1 MDGKLWTRDFSI
13 LTIGSAVSMLGNA
26 VSGFALGLLI
36 LDYTNSTF
44 LYSLT
49 LVIYTLPRI
58 VMPLLAGPYLDRFSR
73 KKIIYTLDFISAALY
88 LLIFALL
95 FFNFFNYY
103 LIIILALIIG
113 SIDGTYIVAFDSFFP
128 NVVEKKNYSKAYSIS
143 SILYPLSAVMVPVA
157 AYFYEN
163 YSLEPLFLFNAVTFF
178 IAALFEVNIKAEE
191 KHINKDIVKSFN
203 FLKYKEDFKAGIQYL
218 KQEPGLAAIT
228 AYFVIMAFS
237 DSSYGTLVLPFF
249 KNNETFG
256 VMTYTYVMAFAVLG
270 RLIGGFIQ
278 YRFKY
283 PPKRRFSIAIFVYA
297 SIGIMS
303 AFFLFSPI
311 VVMIIMNFLIGIFG
325 VTSYNI
331 RISSTQ
337 NYLPD
342 GMRARF
348 NGIFQM
354 LTMMGAIVGQL
365 LSGGLGDIFD
375 ERYIVAGFNIINL
388 IMLIV
393 IMVPMGKH
401 IKKIYNTEI

>member
-163 YSLEPLFLFNAVTFF
+163 FSLEPLFLFNAVTFL

-191 KHINKDIVKSFN
+191 KHINTDIVKSFN
-203 FLKYKEDFKAGIQYL
+203 FLKYKEDFKAGIKYL

-237 DSSYGTLVLPFF
+237 DSSYG
-249 KNNETFG
+249 
-256 VMTYTYVMAFAVLG
+256 
-270 RLIGGFIQ
+270 
-278 YRFKY
+278 
-283 PPKRRFSIAIFVYA
+283 
-297 SIGIMS
+297 
-303 AFFLFSPI
+303 
-311 VVMIIMNFLIGIFG
+311 
-325 VTSYNI
+325 
-331 RISSTQ
+331 
-337 NYLPD
+337 
-342 GMRARF
+342 
-348 NGIFQM
+348 
-354 LTMMGAIVGQL
+354 
-365 LSGGLGDIFD
+365 
-375 ERYIVAGFNIINL
+375 
-388 IMLIV
+388 
-393 IMVPMGKH
+393 
-401 IKKIYNTEI
+401 

>member
-1 MDGKLWTRDFSI
+1 MEHKLWTKDFTI

-73 KKIIYTLDFISAALY
+73 KRIIYTLDFISAALY
-88 LLIFALL
+88 LLIFGLL
-95 FFNFFNYY
+95 TAGFFNYM
-103 LIIILALIIG
+103 LILILALIIG

-128 NVVEKKNYSKAYSIS
+128 NVVEKQNFSKAYSIS

-163 YSLEPLFLFNAVTFF
+163 YSLAPLFAFNAVTFL
-178 IAALFEVNIKAEE
+178 IAAIFETNIKAEE
-191 KHINKDIVKSFN
+191 KHINSEVAKTFDFSRYKD
-203 FLKYKEDFKAGIQYL
+203 DFKTGIQYL

-237 DSSYGTLVLPFF
+237 DSSYGTLVLPYF
-249 KNNETFG
+249 KNNEAFG

-270 RLIGGFIQ
+270 RLIGGVLQ

-283 PPKRRFSIAIFVYA
+283 PPKRRFTIAIFVYTT
-297 SIGIMS
+297 IGILS
-303 AFFLFSPI
+303 GVFLFSPI
-311 VVMIIMNFLIGIFG
+311 ILMMIMNFLVGIFG

-342 GMRARF
+342 GIRARF

-354 LTMMGAIVGQL
+354 LTMMGAIIGQL
-365 LSGGLGDIFD
+365 LAGGLGDLFD
-375 ERYIVAGFNIINL
+375 ERYIVAGFNLINL
-388 IMLIV
+388 IMLAV
-393 IMVPMGKH
+393 IMIPYGKH
-401 IKKIYNTEI
+401 VKKIYNTEL

>member
-1 MDGKLWTRDFSI
+1 MEHKLWTKDFTI

-73 KKIIYTLDFISAALY
+73 KRIIYTLDFISAALY
-88 LLIFALL
+88 LLIFGLL
-95 FFNFFNYY
+95 TAGFFNYM
-103 LIIILALIIG
+103 LILILALIIG

-128 NVVEKKNYSKAYSIS
+128 NVVEKQNFSKAYSIS

-163 YSLEPLFLFNAVTFF
+163 YSLAPLFAFNAVTFL
-178 IAALFEVNIKAEE
+178 IAAIFETNIKAEE
-191 KHINKDIVKSFN
+191 KHINSEVANTFDFSRYKD
-203 FLKYKEDFKAGIQYL
+203 DFKTGIQYL

-237 DSSYGTLVLPFF
+237 DSSYGTLVLPYF
-249 KNNETFG
+249 KNNEAFG

-270 RLIGGFIQ
+270 RLIGGVLQ

-283 PPKRRFSIAIFVYA
+283 PPKRRFTIAIFVYTT
-297 SIGIMS
+297 IGILS
-303 AFFLFSPI
+303 GVFLFSPI
-311 VVMIIMNFLIGIFG
+311 ILMMIMNFLVGIFG

-342 GMRARF
+342 GIRARF

-354 LTMMGAIVGQL
+354 LTMMGAIIGQL
-365 LSGGLGDIFD
+365 LAGGLGDLFD
-375 ERYIVAGFNIINL
+375 ER
-388 IMLIV
+388 
-393 IMVPMGKH
+393 
-401 IKKIYNTEI
+401 

>member
-1 MDGKLWTRDFSI
+1 MKNRLWTKDFTI

-73 KKIIYTLDFISAALY
+73 KKIIYTLDFISATLY
-88 LLIFALL
+88 LTIFALL
-95 FFNFFNYY
+95 MFNFLNYI
-103 LIIILALIIG
+103 LIVILALIIG

-128 NVVEKKNYSKAYSIS
+128 NVVEKENFSKAYSIS
-143 SILYPLSAVMVPVA
+143 SILYPLSAVMIPVA
-157 AYFYEN
+157 AYFYEHF
-163 YSLEPLFLFNAVTFF
+163 SLAPLFAFNAITFL
-178 IAALFEVNIKAEE
+178 IAAIFETNIKAEE
-191 KHINKDIVKSFN
+191 KHINEETAKSFV
-203 FLKYKEDFKAGIQYL
+203 FSRYKEDFKTGIQYL

-237 DSSYGTLVLPFF
+237 DSSYGTLVLPYF

-270 RLIGGFIQ
+270 RLIGGLLQ

-283 PPKRRFSIAIFVYA
+283 PPKKRFSIAIFVYIT
-297 SIGIMS
+297 IGIMS
-303 AFFLFSPI
+303 AAFLFSPI
-311 VVMIIMNFLIGIFG
+311 ILMMIMNFLVGIFG

-342 GMRARF
+342 GIRARF

-365 LSGGLGDIFD
+365 LAGGLGDLFD

-388 IMLIV
+388 IMLAV
-393 IMVPMGKH
+393 IIIPYGKH
-401 IKKIYNTEI
+401 VKKIYNTEI

>member
-1 MDGKLWTRDFSI
+1 MEHKLWTKDFTI

-73 KKIIYTLDFISAALY
+73 KRIIYTLDFISAALY
-88 LLIFALL
+88 LLIFGLL
-95 FFNFFNYY
+95 TAGFFNYM
-103 LIIILALIIG
+103 LILILALIIG

-128 NVVEKKNYSKAYSIS
+128 NVVEKQNFSKAYSIS

-163 YSLEPLFLFNAVTFF
+163 YSLAPLFAFNAVTFL
-178 IAALFEVNIKAEE
+178 IAAIFETNIKAEE
-191 KHINKDIVKSFN
+191 KHINSEVAKTFDFSRYKD
-203 FLKYKEDFKAGIQYL
+203 DFKTGIQYL

-237 DSSYGTLVLPFF
+237 DSSYGTLVLPYF

-270 RLIGGFIQ
+270 RLIGGVLQ

-283 PPKRRFSIAIFVYA
+283 PPKRRFTIAIFVYTT
-297 SIGIMS
+297 IGILS
-303 AFFLFSPI
+303 GVFLFSPI
-311 VVMIIMNFLIGIFG
+311 ILMMIMNFLVGIFG

-342 GMRARF
+342 GIRARF

-354 LTMMGAIVGQL
+354 LTMMGAIIGQL
-365 LSGGLGDIFD
+365 LAGGLGDLFD
-375 ERYIVAGFNIINL
+375 ERYIVAGFNLINL
-388 IMLIV
+388 IMLAV
-393 IMVPMGKH
+393 IMIPYGKH
-401 IKKIYNTEI
+401 VKKIYNTEL

>member
-163 YSLEPLFLFNAVTFF
+163 FSLEPLFLFNAVTFL

-191 KHINKDIVKSFN
+191 KHINTDIVKSFN
-203 FLKYKEDFKAGIQYL
+203 FLKYKEDFKAGI
-218 KQEPGLAAIT
+218 
-228 AYFVIMAFS
+228 
-237 DSSYGTLVLPFF
+237 
-249 KNNETFG
+249 
-256 VMTYTYVMAFAVLG
+256 
-270 RLIGGFIQ
+270 
-278 YRFKY
+278 
-283 PPKRRFSIAIFVYA
+283 
-297 SIGIMS
+297 
-303 AFFLFSPI
+303 
-311 VVMIIMNFLIGIFG
+311 
-325 VTSYNI
+325 
-331 RISSTQ
+331 
-337 NYLPD
+337 
-342 GMRARF
+342 
-348 NGIFQM
+348 
-354 LTMMGAIVGQL
+354 
-365 LSGGLGDIFD
+365 
-375 ERYIVAGFNIINL
+375 
-388 IMLIV
+388 
-393 IMVPMGKH
+393 
-401 IKKIYNTEI
+401 

>member
-1 MDGKLWTRDFSI
+1 MEHKLWTRDFSI

-88 LLIFALL
+88 LIIFALL
-95 FFNFFNYY
+95 VFDFFNFV

-128 NVVEKKNYSKAYSIS
+128 NVVEKQNFSKAYSIS
-143 SILYPLSAVMVPVA
+143 SILYPLSAMMVPVA

-163 YSLEPLFLFNAVTFF
+163 FSLAPLFAFNALTFL
-178 IAALFEVNIKAEE
+178 IAAIFETNIKAEE
-191 KHINKDIVKSFN
+191 KHITNEIIKSFD
-203 FLKYKEDFKAGIQYL
+203 FSRYKDDFKTGLQYL

-237 DSSYGTLVLPFF
+237 DSSYGTLVLPYF
-249 KNNETFG
+249 KNNESFG
-256 VMTYTYVMAFAVLG
+256 VMTYTYVMAFAVVG
-270 RLIGGFIQ
+270 RLIGGVLQ

-283 PPKRRFSIAIFVYA
+283 PPKKRFAIAIFVYT

-303 AFFLFSPI
+303 GTFLFSPI
-311 VVMIIMNFLIGIFG
+311 IIMMILNFLVGIFG

-342 GMRARF
+342 GIRARF

-365 LSGGLGDIFD
+365 LAGGLGDLFD
-375 ERYIVAGFNIINL
+375 ERFIVAGFNIINL
-388 IMLIV
+388 IILAV
-393 IMVPMGKH
+393 IMIPYGKH
-401 IKKIYNTEI
+401 VKKIYNTEL

>member
-1 MDGKLWTRDFSI
+1 MEHKLWTKDFTI

-73 KKIIYTLDFISAALY
+73 KRIIYTLDFISAALY
-88 LLIFALL
+88 LLIFGLL
-95 FFNFFNYY
+95 VSGFFNYM
-103 LIIILALIIG
+103 LILVLALIIG

-128 NVVEKKNYSKAYSIS
+128 NVVEKQNFSKAYSIS

-163 YSLEPLFLFNAVTFF
+163 YSLAPLFAFNAVTFL
-178 IAALFEVNIKAEE
+178 IAAIFETNIKAEE
-191 KHINKDIVKSFN
+191 KHINSEVTKTFDFSRYKD
-203 FLKYKEDFKAGIQYL
+203 DFKTGIQYL

-237 DSSYGTLVLPFF
+237 DSSYGTLVLPYF

-270 RLIGGFIQ
+270 RLIGGVLQ

-283 PPKRRFSIAIFVYA
+283 PPKRRFAIAIFVYTT
-297 SIGIMS
+297 IGILS
-303 AFFLFSPI
+303 GVFLFSPI
-311 VVMIIMNFLIGIFG
+311 ILMMIMNFLVGIFG

-342 GMRARF
+342 GIRARF

-354 LTMMGAIVGQL
+354 LTMMGAIIGQL
-365 LSGGLGDIFD
+365 LAGGLGDLFD
-375 ERYIVAGFNIINL
+375 ERYIVAGFNLINL
-388 IMLIV
+388 IMLAV
-393 IMVPMGKH
+393 IMIPYGKH
-401 IKKIYNTEI
+401 VKKIYNTEL